1 MLERLTRS
9 LALLGLAVT
18 LLAALPAQGAEEA
31 DSEEGEQLYR
41 RDCASC
47 HGPAGKG
54 SRRGPSLEEAGEAH
68 NVYYLHTGR
77 MPILSP
83 EDPVERK
90 PVPYTDEQLAAL
102 VAYAAGLGEG
112 PDLPAVSTDG
122 GELGPGGV
130 DFRLHCAIC
139 HGAAGEGGA
148 LVEGDHAPSLMQA
161 TPAVMAAAMTAGP
174 GAMPS
179 FERVLESDQI
189 DDIAAYVIHLQG
201 PTGTGQKVGGGR
213 VGEGLVGLA
222 AALLLIAAA
231 RLIGDTE

>member
-1 MLERLTRS
+1 MLGRLKRC
-9 LALLGLAVT
+9 LALVGFAAT
-18 LLAALPAQGAEEA
+18 LLVALPAVGAEES
-31 DSEEGEQLYR
+31 DPNEGEQLYR

-47 HGPAGKG
+47 HGPRGEG
-54 SRRGPSLEEAGEAH
+54 SRRGPSLQEAGEAH

-83 EDPVERK
+83 EDRVERK

-102 VAYAAGLGEG
+102 VVYAAGLGDG
-112 PDLPAVSTDG
+112 PDLPAVSNEEA
-122 GELGPGGV
+122 ELGPGGV

-139 HGAAGEGGA
+139 HGATGEGGA

-161 TPAVMAAAMTAGP
+161 SPAVMAAAVTAGP

-179 FERVLESDQI
+179 FERVLERDQM
-189 DDIAAYVIHLQG
+189 DDIAAYLIHLQG

-231 RLIGDTE
+231 RLIGNTE